1 MEKTITYELKYPVGS
16 KTKLTIRRPKARD
29 YLAMESTEGNAVE
42 KLLNLMSAL
51 TQEDPRF
58 LEDLDGEDFF
68 ELEELIEG
76 FLPQKLLAKIEAS
89 ARKNAR

>member
-1 MEKTITYELKYPVGS
+1 MEKTVTYELKYPVGN

-29 YLAMESTEGNAVE
+29 YLAMESAEGTSVE
-42 KLLNLMSAL
+42 KLLNLMSVL

-76 FLPQKLLAKIEAS
+76 FLPQKLLAKLEATVQKS
-89 ARKNAR
+89 RR

>member
-16 KTKLTIRRPKARD
+16 KTRLTIRRPKARD
-29 YLAMESTEGNAVE
+29 YLQMEASEGSSIE
-42 KLLNLMSAL
+42 KLLTLMSAL

-68 ELEELIEG
+68 ELQEIMEN
-76 FLPQKLLAKIEAS
+76 FLPQKLLSRLEAPAQRS
-89 ARKNAR
+89 KR